1 MNVSVRKASLSEL
14 DLLMEW
20 RMRVLAE
27 VFSDSE
33 RPDWESIRKNN
44 ERYYKEHLGDDTHT
58 ACFAADEENGTIIG
72 CGGICYQQEMPSPDN
87 LSGAN
92 GYLMNIY
99 TIPELRGAG
108 IGRRIVE
115 FLIGD
120 ARTRKTEKIYL
131 ESSAA
136 ARHMYKEIGF
146 SDMPDYMKL

>member
-33 RPDWESIRKNN
+33 QPDWESIRKNN

-87 LSGAN
+87 LSGTN

-131 ESSAA
+131 ESSAE
-136 ARHMYKEIGF
+136 ARHMHKEIGF

>member
-33 RPDWESIRKNN
+33 RPDLESIRKNN

-87 LSGAN
+87 LSGTN

-99 TIPELRGAG
+99 TIPELRSAG

-131 ESSAA
+131 ESSAE

>member
-33 RPDWESIRKNN
+33 RPDLESIRKNN

-87 LSGAN
+87 LSGTN

-99 TIPELRGAG
+99 TIPELRSAG
-108 IGRRIVE
+108 IGRRLNTAKRMFTI
-115 FLIGD
+115 
-120 ARTRKTEKIYL
+120 T
-131 ESSAA
+131 
-136 ARHMYKEIGF
+136 
-146 SDMPDYMKL
+146 